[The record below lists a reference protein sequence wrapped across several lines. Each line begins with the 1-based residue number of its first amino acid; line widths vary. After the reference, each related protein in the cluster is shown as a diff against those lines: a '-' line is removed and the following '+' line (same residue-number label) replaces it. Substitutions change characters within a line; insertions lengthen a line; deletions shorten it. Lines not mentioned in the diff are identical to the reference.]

1 MKFGMSVKS
10 TSSRQFLFISYCNL
24 SKTFVPTCCTF
35 GGGAKMPGGK
45 GPLAGVTPPVG
56 YGMGLCWYPLIP
68 NFGAACPE
76 GGAPVGGGALGE

>member
-1 MKFGMSVKS
+1 
-10 TSSRQFLFISYCNL
+10 
-24 SKTFVPTCCTF
+24 
-35 GGGAKMPGGK
+35 MPGGK

-56 YGMGLCWYPLIP
+56 YAMGLCWYPLIP